1 MEFSK
6 YVFWSHVNKVF
17 KILSDTYISNCSIT
31 LNKHLFQ
38 RNDKEKEPLF
48 VQLQR
53 SHIINIILSHC
64 CTEALNLIEYPG
76 AKSSLEETEL
86 RQEKEARVPCIE
98 PAEASGVR
106 AGRFKALITE
116 EAPRAPNQT

>member
-1 MEFSK
+1 MLSG
-6 YVFWSHVNKVF
+6 VFKVQGNKVF

-38 RNDKEKEPLF
+38 RNDKEEAPLF

-64 CTEALNLIEYPG
+64 CTEALNLIGYSWHQIFPRRNR
-76 AKSSLEETEL
+76 AETGE
-86 RQEKEARVPCIE
+86 RSQ
-98 PAEASGVR
+98 S
-106 AGRFKALITE
+106 AL
-116 EAPRAPNQT
+116 